1 MRMPKLT
8 FRDLRRIYQKL
19 FSPPQKENPRQK
31 PSNLQVKRVFMIPIF
46 NRFFRKINAIL
57 FAMQVKV
64 DSSHTVVTTI
74 PIVADFLQNVKCRN
88 KVYYCVDE
96 FSEWPGHNKQQMLTM
111 EKKLIANVDI
121 VIATSHTLYES
132 KKPQARHI
140 EILTHGVDAPH
151 FCNASAISLAVA
163 RPILG
168 YFGLFDERS
177 DAKLLEFILE
187 KNPDWHIVIIGA
199 ATVDTQHLQSYKNI
213 HFLGKVD
220 YAVLPQYVKNFDICI
235 LPYYINE
242 LTKYINPLKFKEY
255 LSTEI
260 PVVTTALPSLYD
272 YREAIGW
279 SQNYEEFAENICF
292 YLHKETPRQKEQRL
306 IKTQRFL
313 AGESWQEKSIIFR
326 RYAIGHTD
334 A

>member
-1 MRMPKLT
+1 MRMPRLT

-19 FSPPQKENPRQK
+19 FSSPQKTNPRQK
-31 PSNLQVKRVFMIPIF
+31 YQNLQVKRVFMIPIF
-46 NRFFRKINAIL
+46 HHFFRKINAIL

-64 DSSHTVVTTI
+64 DSSHTIVTTI
-74 PIVADFLQNVKCRN
+74 PIVADFLQNVKCRK

-96 FSEWPGHNKQQMLTM
+96 FSEWPGHNKQQMLSM

-121 VIATSHTLYES
+121 VIATSHTLYAS

-140 EILTHGVDAPH
+140 EILTHGVDAAH
-151 FCNASAISLAVA
+151 FCNASAIPLTIAH
-163 RPILG
+163 PILG

-177 DAKLLEFILE
+177 DSKLLEFVLE
-187 KNPDWHIVIIGA
+187 KNPDWHIVIIGS

-220 YAVLPQYVKNFDICI
+220 YSVLPQYVKNFDICI
-235 LPYYINE
+235 LPYHINE

-260 PVVTTALPSLYD
+260 PVVTTALPSLQD
-272 YREAIGW
+272 YNEAIGW
-279 SQNYEEFAENICF
+279 SQNYDEFVDNIDYF
-292 YLHKETPRQKEQRL
+292 LHKETSQQQEKRL
-306 IKTQRFL
+306 SKTQEFL
-313 AGESWQEKSIIFR
+313 AGESWQQKSTTFR
-326 RYAIGHTD
+326 KYIGCVND
-334 A
+334 